1 MKGIVKKLVKKRGA
15 VYLRLLCTMNTSAT
29 KRLKTDGLDFKLS
42 QLVGKENVL
51 HILEDRI
58 CYSYDGSKQ
67 RCLPDVVVRPQSTQH
82 VSDIL
87 RFAYEQ
93 EIPVCPR
100 GAGSGLTGGAV
111 PVKGGIILDFTQ
123 MNRIVEISPEDLTAT
138 VEPGVVTQT
147 LQSEVAKHRLFY
159 PPDPASAPFSTIG
172 GNVAECSGGITGLK
186 YGVTRD
192 YILSLE
198 VVLADG
204 SIIHTGRKTLKS
216 VTGYDLTR
224 LFVGSE
230 GTLGVFTQITV
241 KLLPLPEKIETLL
254 VFFATTQDAIQ
265 SASQIIFNNLLPR
278 AMEFIDK
285 SSIDC
290 VKGYKQEIQ
299 IPAEVNALLL
309 IDIDGREAS
318 VKTEAS
324 LVEEIVN
331 KNHAIR
337 VASAKNAQE
346 RDTLWEVRRAIS
358 PALYNI
364 APYKIN
370 EDICVPRG
378 RILEILGRI
387 AGIHKRYPSLKVA
400 SFGHIGDG
408 NIHVN
413 VMYDEGEQQRALA
426 EEMIEEILRNT
437 VEVGGTISGEH
448 GIGNV
453 KSAFLSLEIPPRELE
468 IMKEM
473 KHLLDPKGILNP
485 GKVFC

>member
-1 MKGIVKKLVKKRGA
+1 
-15 VYLRLLCTMNTSAT
+15 MNTTVNKKS
-29 KRLKTDGLDFKLS
+29 KTDGLARELS
-42 QLVGKENVL
+42 RLIGKENVL

-67 RCLPDVVVRPQSTQH
+67 KYLPDVVVRPQSTQH
-82 VSDIL
+82 VSTIL
-87 RFAYEQ
+87 QFAHEH
-93 EIPVCPR
+93 EIPVYPR

-111 PVKGGIILDFTQ
+111 PVKGGIVLDFTQ
-123 MNRIVEISPEDLTAT
+123 MNRIREIIPEDLTAT

-147 LQSEVAKHRLFY
+147 LQIEVAKHKLFY

-224 LFVGSE
+224 LLVGSE
-230 GTLGVFTQITV
+230 GTLGVFTQITT

-254 VFFATTQDAIQ
+254 VFFATPQDAVK
-265 SASQIIFNNLLPR
+265 SASQIIFNNILPR
-278 AMEFIDK
+278 ALEFIDK
-285 SSIDC
+285 SSITC
-290 VKGYKQEIQ
+290 MKGYNQEIQ
-299 IPAEVNALLL
+299 IPAEVNAVLL
-309 IDIDGREAS
+309 IDIDGRETS
-318 VKTEAS
+318 VKAEAS
-324 LVEEIVN
+324 LIEKIVLEN
-331 KNHAIR
+331 CALTVIP
-337 VASAKNAQE
+337 AKSPKE
-346 RDTLWEVRRAIS
+346 RDALWEVRRAIS

-370 EDICVPRG
+370 EDICVPRS
-378 RILEILGRI
+378 RILEILDRI
-387 AGIHKRYPSLKVA
+387 SNIHKRYPSLKVA

-413 VMYDEGEQQRALA
+413 VMYDKGEQQRALA
-426 EEMIEEILRNT
+426 ERMIDEILRNT
-437 VEVGGTISGEH
+437 VEVGGTLSGEH

-468 IMKEM
+468 IMKDI

-485 GKVFC
+485 GKMFL

>member
-1 MKGIVKKLVKKRGA
+1 
-15 VYLRLLCTMNTSAT
+15 MNTTANKKS
-29 KRLKTDGLDFKLS
+29 KTDELARELS
-42 QLVGKENVL
+42 RLIGKENVL

-67 RCLPDVVVRPQSTQH
+67 KYLPDVVVRPQSTQH
-82 VSDIL
+82 VSTIL
-87 RFAYEQ
+87 QFAHEH
-93 EIPVCPR
+93 EIPVYPR

-111 PVKGGIILDFTQ
+111 PVKGGIVLDFTQ
-123 MNRIVEISPEDLTAT
+123 MNRIREIIPEDLTAT

-147 LQSEVAKHRLFY
+147 LQIEVAKHKLFY

-224 LFVGSE
+224 LLVGSE
-230 GTLGVFTQITV
+230 GTLGVFTQITT

-254 VFFATTQDAIQ
+254 VFFATPQDAVK
-265 SASQIIFNNLLPR
+265 SASQIIFNNILPR
-278 AMEFIDK
+278 ALEFIDK
-285 SSIDC
+285 SSITC
-290 VKGYKQEIQ
+290 MKGYNQEIQ
-299 IPAEVNALLL
+299 IPAEVNAVLL
-309 IDIDGREAS
+309 IDIDGRETS
-318 VKTEAS
+318 VKAEAS
-324 LVEEIVN
+324 LIEKIVLEN
-331 KNHAIR
+331 CALTVIP
-337 VASAKNAQE
+337 AKSPKE
-346 RDTLWEVRRAIS
+346 RDALWEVRRAIS

-370 EDICVPRG
+370 EDICVPRS
-378 RILEILGRI
+378 RILEILDRI
-387 AGIHKRYPSLKVA
+387 ANIHKRYPSLKVA

-413 VMYDEGEQQRALA
+413 VMYDKGEQQRALA
-426 EEMIEEILRNT
+426 ERMIDEILRNT
-437 VEVGGTISGEH
+437 VEVGGTLSGEH

-468 IMKEM
+468 IMKDI

-485 GKVFC
+485 GKMFL

>member
-1 MKGIVKKLVKKRGA
+1 
-15 VYLRLLCTMNTSAT
+15 MNTTANKKS
-29 KRLKTDGLDFKLS
+29 KTDGLTQELS
-42 QLVGKENVL
+42 RLIGKENVL

-67 RCLPDVVVRPQSTQH
+67 KYLPDVVVRPQSTQH
-82 VSDIL
+82 VSTIL
-87 RFAYEQ
+87 QFAHEH
-93 EIPVCPR
+93 EIPAYPR

-111 PVKGGIILDFTQ
+111 PLRGGIVLDFTQ
-123 MNRIVEISPEDLTAT
+123 MNRIVEIIPEDLTAT

-147 LQSEVAKHRLFY
+147 LQSEVAKHKLFY

-254 VFFATTQDAIQ
+254 VFFATPQDAVK

-278 AMEFIDK
+278 ALEFIDK
-285 SSIDC
+285 SSITC
-290 VKGYKQEIQ
+290 IKGYNQEIQ

-309 IDIDGREAS
+309 IDIDGRESS

-324 LVEEIVN
+324 LIEKIVLEN
-331 KNHAIR
+331 RALKVIP
-337 VASAKNAQE
+337 AKSHKE
-346 RDTLWEVRRAIS
+346 RDALWEVRRAIS

-370 EDICVPRG
+370 EDICVPRS
-378 RILEILGRI
+378 RILEILDRI
-387 AGIHKRYPSLKVA
+387 ADIHKRYPSLKVA

-413 VMYDEGEQQRALA
+413 VMYDKGEQQKALA
-426 EEMIEEILRNT
+426 EKMIEEILRNT

-453 KSAFLSLEIPPRELE
+453 KSAFLPLEIPPGELK
-468 IMKEM
+468 IMKDI
-473 KHLLDPKGILNP
+473 KQLLDPKGILNP
-485 GKVFC
+485 GKMFR

>member
-1 MKGIVKKLVKKRGA
+1 MDTVAGKKL
-15 VYLRLLCTMNTSAT
+15 T
-29 KRLKTDGLDFKLS
+29 TDGLSRELS
-42 QLVGKENVL
+42 RLVGKKNVL
-51 HILEDRI
+51 SALEDRI
-58 CYSYDGSKQ
+58 CYSCDGSKQ
-67 RCLPDVVVRPQSTQH
+67 RCVPDIVVRPQSAQD
-82 VSDIL
+82 VSATVQ
-87 RFAYEQ
+87 FAHEND
-93 EIPVCPR
+93 IPVYPR

-111 PVKGGIILDFTQ
+111 PVKGGIVLDFTQ
-123 MNRIVEISPEDLTAT
+123 MNHIVEISPEDLTAT

-147 LQSEVAKHRLFY
+147 LQNEVAKHKLFY

-198 VVLADG
+198 VVLANG
-204 SIIHTGRKTLKS
+204 SVIHTGRKTLKS

-230 GTLGVFTQITV
+230 GTLGVFTRITV

-254 VFFATTQDAIQ
+254 VFFATTQDAVQ

-285 SSIDC
+285 SSITC
-290 VKGYKQEIQ
+290 IQGYRQEMQ

-309 IDIDGREAS
+309 IDIDGKEAS
-318 VKTEAS
+318 VKAEAS
-324 LVEEIVN
+324 LIEEIVR

-337 VASAKNAQE
+337 VASAKNGQE
-346 RDTLWEVRRAIS
+346 RDVLWEVRRAIS

-370 EDICVPRG
+370 EDICVPRS
-378 RILEILGRI
+378 RILEILDRI
-387 AGIHKRYPSLKVA
+387 ANIHNRYPSLKVA
-400 SFGHIGDG
+400 CFGHIGDG

-413 VMYDEGEQQRALA
+413 VMYDKGDQQKTFA
-426 EEMIEEILRNT
+426 ERMIEEILRNT

-448 GIGNV
+448 GIGNM
-453 KSAFLSLEIPPRELE
+453 KSAFLSYEIPPMELE
-468 IMKEM
+468 IMKDI
-473 KHLLDPKGILNP
+473 KRLLDPKGILNP
-485 GKVFC
+485 GKMFSC

>member
-1 MKGIVKKLVKKRGA
+1 
-15 VYLRLLCTMNTSAT
+15 MNSTTT
-29 KRLKTDGLDFKLS
+29 KEMKTDGLTHELS
-42 QLVGKENVL
+42 RLIGKENVL
-51 HILEDRI
+51 HLLEDRI

-67 RCLPDVVVRPQSTQH
+67 KYLPDVVVRPQSAQH
-82 VSDIL
+82 VSGIL

-93 EIPVCPR
+93 EIPVYPR

-111 PVKGGIILDFTQ
+111 PVKGGIVLDFTQ
-123 MNRIVEISPEDLTAT
+123 MNHIVEISPEDLTAT
-138 VEPGVVTQT
+138 VEPGVITQT
-147 LQSEVAKHRLFY
+147 LQNEVAKHKLFY

-192 YILSLE
+192 YILALE
-198 VVLADG
+198 VVLANG

-230 GTLGVFTQITV
+230 GTMGVFTQITV

-254 VFFATTQDAIQ
+254 AFFATTQDAVQ

-285 SSIDC
+285 SSINC

-309 IDIDGREAS
+309 IDVDGRESS
-318 VKTEAS
+318 VKAEAS
-324 LVEEIVN
+324 LIEKIVREN
-331 KNHAIR
+331 NALT
-337 VASAKNAQE
+337 VTSAKSSKE
-346 RDTLWEVRRAIS
+346 RNTLWEVRRAIS

-370 EDICVPRG
+370 EDICVPRS
-378 RILEILGRI
+378 RILEILDRI
-387 AGIHKRYPSLKVA
+387 ASIHKQYPSLKVA

-413 VMYDEGEQQRALA
+413 VMYDKGEQQRALA
-426 EEMIEEILRNT
+426 ERMIEEILRNT
-437 VEVGGTISGEH
+437 VEVGGTVSGEH

-453 KSAFLSLEIPPRELE
+453 KSAFLSLEIPPMELG
-468 IMKEM
+468 IMKDI
-473 KHLLDPKGILNP
+473 KQLFDPKGILNP
-485 GKVFC
+485 GKMF

>member
-1 MKGIVKKLVKKRGA
+1 MNIVTIKKKPKTNGLIHE
-15 VYLRLLCTMNTSAT
+15 LNRLIG
-29 KRLKTDGLDFKLS
+29 R
-42 QLVGKENVL
+42 ENVL
-51 HILEDRI
+51 HTLEDRI

-67 RCLPDVVVRPQSTQH
+67 KYIPDVVVQPQSTQH
-82 VSDIL
+82 VSSIL
-87 RFAYEQ
+87 RFANEY
-93 EIPVCPR
+93 EIPVYPR

-111 PVKGGIILDFTQ
+111 PVKGGIVLDFTQ
-123 MNRIVEISPEDLTAT
+123 MNHILEIIPEDLTAT
-138 VEPGVVTQT
+138 VEPGIVTQI
-147 LQSEVAKHRLFY
+147 LQNEVAKYKLFY

-204 SIIHTGRKTLKS
+204 RIIHTGRKTLKS

-254 VFFATTQDAIQ
+254 VFFTEPQDAVL
-265 SASQIIFNNLLPR
+265 AANQIVSNSLLPR
-278 AMEFIDK
+278 ALEFIDK

-299 IPAEVNALLL
+299 IPAEVNAILL
-309 IDIDGREAS
+309 IDIDGKDTS
-318 VKTEAS
+318 VKTEVS
-324 LVEEIVN
+324 LTEKIVTE
-331 KNHAIR
+331 NHAIK
-337 VASAKNAQE
+337 VSSAKNTQE
-346 RDTLWEVRRAIS
+346 REALWEVRRAIS
-358 PALYNI
+358 PALYHI

-370 EDICVPRG
+370 EDICVPRSQ
-378 RILEILGRI
+378 ILEVLHRI
-387 AGIHKRYPSLKVA
+387 NDINKRYPSLRVA

-413 VMYDEGEQQRALA
+413 VMYHEGEQQRLLA
-426 EEMIEEILRNT
+426 EKMIEEILRNT
-437 VEVGGTISGEH
+437 VELGGTISGEH

-453 KSAFLSLEIPPRELE
+453 KSRFLPVEVPPHELQ
-468 IMKEM
+468 IMKDI

-485 GKVFC
+485 GKMFLE

>member
-1 MKGIVKKLVKKRGA
+1 
-15 VYLRLLCTMNTSAT
+15 MNTTTSKKT
-29 KRLKTDGLDFKLS
+29 KAALVTEKLN
-42 QLVGKENVL
+42 QLVGKENVFSV
-51 HILEDRI
+51 LEDRI

-67 RCLPDVVVRPQSTQH
+67 KYVPDVVVRPRSTHH
-82 VSDIL
+82 VSAIL
-87 RFAYEQ
+87 QLAHEN
-93 EIPVCPR
+93 EIPVYPR

-111 PVKGGIILDFTQ
+111 PVKGGIVLDFTP
-123 MNRIVEISPEDLTAT
+123 MNHIVEIRPEDLTAT

-147 LQSEVAKHRLFY
+147 LQSEVAKYKLFY

-192 YILSLE
+192 YVLSLQ

-204 SIIHTGRKTLKS
+204 SVIHTGRKTLKS

-265 SASQIIFNNLLPR
+265 SANQIILNNLLPR
-278 AMEFIDK
+278 ALEFIDK
-285 SSIDC
+285 SSITC
-290 VKGYKQEIQ
+290 IQGYKQEIQ
-299 IPAEVNALLL
+299 IPDEVDALLL
-309 IDIDGREAS
+309 IDIDGRETS
-318 VKTEAS
+318 VKAEAP
-324 LVEEIVN
+324 LVKEIVR
-331 KNHAIR
+331 KNNAIR
-337 VASAKNAQE
+337 VTSAENAQE
-346 RDTLWEVRRAIS
+346 RDALWEVRRAIS

-370 EDICVPRG
+370 EDICVPRS
-378 RILEILGRI
+378 RILEILERI
-387 AGIHKRYPSLKVA
+387 DGIHKRYPSLKVA

-413 VMYDEGEQQRALA
+413 VMYDKGEQQKALA
-426 EEMIEEILRNT
+426 ERMIEEILSNT

-453 KSAFLSLEIPPRELE
+453 KSAFLPLEIPPRELE
-468 IMKEM
+468 IMKNI

-485 GKVFC
+485 GKIFLE

>member
-1 MKGIVKKLVKKRGA
+1 MKKLVKKRGFF
-15 VYLRLLCTMNTSAT
+15 YLWLICTMNTTVS
-29 KRLKTDGLDFKLS
+29 KKMQTDGLDSELS
-42 QLVGKENVL
+42 RLIGKKNVL
-51 HILEDRI
+51 HTLEDRI

-67 RCLPDVVVRPQSTQH
+67 KYIPDIVVRPQSAQH

-93 EIPVCPR
+93 EIPVYPR

-111 PVKGGIILDFTQ
+111 PVQGGIVLDFTQ
-123 MNRIVEISPEDLTAT
+123 MNRIAEISPEDLTAT
-138 VEPGVVTQT
+138 VEPGVVTHT
-147 LQSEVAKHRLFY
+147 LQSEVAKHKLFY

-192 YILSLE
+192 YILALE
-198 VVLADG
+198 IVLANG

-230 GTLGVFTQITV
+230 GTLGVFTQVTV
-241 KLLPLPEKIETLL
+241 KLLPLPEKIETIL
-254 VFFATTQDAIQ
+254 VFFARTQDAVQ

-299 IPAEVNALLL
+299 IPAEVNAVLL
-309 IDIDGREAS
+309 IDVDGRESS
-318 VKTEAS
+318 VKAEAS
-324 LVEEIVN
+324 LIEKIVREN
-331 KNHAIR
+331 NALS
-337 VASAKNAQE
+337 VVSAKSPKE

-370 EDICVPRG
+370 EDICVPRS
-378 RILEILGRI
+378 RILEILERI
-387 AGIHKRYPSLKVA
+387 GSIHKQYPSLKVA

-413 VMYDEGEQQRALA
+413 VMYDKGEQQRALA
-426 EEMIEEILRNT
+426 ERMIEEILRNT

-453 KSAFLSLEIPPRELE
+453 KSAFLSLEIPPMELG
-468 IMKEM
+468 IMKDI
-473 KHLLDPKGILNP
+473 KQIFDPKGILNP
-485 GKVFC
+485 GKMFC